1 MSIVINGTGSISGLA
16 VGGLPD
22 GTVDSGTI
30 ATGTIVN
37 ADINASAAI
46 VGTKLANTGKVLQV
60 IQTHLTTTSSQS
72 ISTTRTNITGLSA
85 TITPSATTS
94 RVRVTVKWS
103 GENAGA
109 NENLVFGIKRN
120 TTDVGN
126 PAAAGSRH
134 VGIAGIYQGYF
145 NSDNSSTPDS
155 TSYSYIDSPSSTSA
169 ITYYATVI
177 NGGSTTLYNQST
189 ATDGTDNYARERLT
203 STITVE
209 EIGA

>member
-1 MSIVINGTGSISGLA
+1 MAIVINGSGTVTGLA

-109 NENLVFGIKRN
+109 NAHLVFGIKRN